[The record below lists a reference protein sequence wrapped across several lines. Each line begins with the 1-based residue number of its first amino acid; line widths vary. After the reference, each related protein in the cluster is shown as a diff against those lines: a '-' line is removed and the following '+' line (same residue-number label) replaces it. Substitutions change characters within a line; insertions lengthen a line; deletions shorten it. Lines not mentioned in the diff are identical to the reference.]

1 MANKTVRAFSFDN
14 DVLEELK
21 KIESMDMVNLSKFV
35 NTAVKEKLELYYSMK
50 YTEELEEN
58 V

>member
-50 YTEELEEN
+50 YTEELE
-58 V
+58 